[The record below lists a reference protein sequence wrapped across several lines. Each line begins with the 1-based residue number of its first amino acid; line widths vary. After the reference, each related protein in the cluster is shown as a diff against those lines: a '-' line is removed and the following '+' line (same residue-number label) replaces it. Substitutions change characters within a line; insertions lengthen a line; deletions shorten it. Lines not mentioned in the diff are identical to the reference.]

1 MSGNTNSFSSATLT
15 DSSLK
20 GTTSVSGT
28 VEVKA
33 GTIVTGLFKRHIGLQ
48 FVDNTSDALKPLSG
62 PQKQYIDGKVAD
74 ITGFTTQTIESL
86 NSIGEIAGAINNDPT
101 FFTNTSNALALK
113 APLANPVFTGSVRL
127 PTGQGI
133 LKSTATGTVS
143 SSAVT
148 QSDLDTALVSR
159 LSSIDTAIA
168 ALQAFDASFVATSE
182 RIQDGAVT
190 TAKIAN
196 ANVTTAKIADSNV
209 TTAKIA
215 DANVTTAKIAD
226 ANVTTAKIADA
237 NVTTAK
243 IADANVTTAKIADG
257 AVFTSKLGDA
267 SVTSN
272 KLASSL
278 NLTGTPVAPTAAD
291 STNTTQIATTAFV
304 QKAVSNL
311 VGTAPEL
318 LNTLGEISSAIKG
331 DANFNDTMV
340 GLLALKAASADVYT
354 KSAADTLLSAKA
366 ASADVY
372 TKTAT
377 NDLLSAKAA
386 SADVYTKTEAD
397 TLLGAKAASA
407 DVYTKSA
414 ADTLLS
420 AKAASADVYTKTATN
435 DLLSAKAA
443 SADVYT
449 KTEADTLLG
458 AKAAS
463 ADVYT
468 KSAADG
474 LLDAKAAS
482 ADVYTKSAADGLLDL
497 KAAAS
502 TVSEHA
508 ETLDEY
514 AETLDNHAIK
524 LTALAPILP
533 ANDSNDDFRH
543 VFVEATTGTY
553 ADAQPPMALPSTRV
567 GSTMNHTSH
576 RLLKG
581 RGLHGNRDGWY
592 FRNTAG
598 AETGKSGNNK
608 INWYYPSPKNASGV
622 SLISGL
628 DEIVVPLQIFM
639 SASPALSILPPQI
652 TVYTKPKGDGQD
664 FSWYR
669 TRRAYLIPT
678 STTLTANSKYLF
690 RCLVNGSSL
699 TGTFDTEF
707 TTVDL
712 EPVRSTLG
720 TTIVDENGAII
731 RSGDGAMTATSVIR
745 PFEAN
750 EEIMFVAIGSDSSA
764 DAGRCEFF
772 MHNVIMLG
780 PDEKVMYHHSNE
792 NSASHYFSRKI
803 TDICTAANVP
813 HYFAL

>member
-28 VEVKA
+28 VDFKA
-33 GTIVTGLFKRHIGLQ
+33 GTVVTGLFKRHIGLQ
-48 FVDNTSDALKPLSG
+48 YVDNTSDALKPLSG

-86 NSIGEIAGAINNDPT
+86 NSIGEIAGAINNDPA
-101 FFTNTSNALALK
+101 FFTNTSNSLALK

-133 LKSTATGTVS
+133 LKSTATGAVS

-168 ALQAFDASFVATSE
+168 ALQAFDASFVATTD
-182 RIQDGAVT
+182 RIQDGAIT
-190 TAKIAN
+190 T
-196 ANVTTAKIADSNV
+196 D
-209 TTAKIA
+209 KIA
-215 DANVTTAKIAD
+215 DAS
-226 ANVTTAKIADA
+226 
-237 NVTTAK
+237 
-243 IADANVTTAKIADG
+243 VTTAKIADG
-257 AVFTSKLGDA
+257 AVFTSKLSDA

-354 KSAADTLLSAKA
+354 KI
-366 ASADVY
+366 
-372 TKTAT
+372 
-377 NDLLSAKAA
+377 
-386 SADVYTKTEAD
+386 EAD
-397 TLLGAKAASA
+397 
-407 DVYTKSA
+407 
-414 ADTLLS
+414 
-420 AKAASADVYTKTATN
+420 N
-435 DLLSAKAA
+435 
-443 SADVYT
+443 
-449 KTEADTLLG
+449 LLG

-474 LLDAKAAS
+474 LLGAKANSADVYTKTEADDLLDAKAAS
-482 ADVYTKSAADGLLDL
+482 ADVYTKSAADGLLGAKANSADVYTKSAADDL
-497 KAAAS
+497 LDAKAASADVYTKSAADGLLGAKAAAS

-508 ETLDEY
+508 ETLDEH

-553 ADAQPPMALPSTRV
+553 ADAQPPMALPSARV

-598 AETGKSGNNK
+598 AATGKSGNNK

-652 TVYTKPKGDGQD
+652 TVYTKPKGDGKD

-669 TRRAYLIPT
+669 TRRTYMIPT
-678 STTLTANSKYLF
+678 GTILTANSKYLF

-712 EPVRSTLG
+712 EPLRSTLA

-731 RSGDGAMTATSVIR
+731 RSEAAMTATSVIR
-745 PFEAN
+745 PFEAD
-750 EEIMFVAIGSDSSA
+750 EEVMFVAIGSDSSGA
-764 DAGRCEFF
+764 AGRCEFF

-780 PDEKVMYHHSNE
+780 SIENVMYHHSNE
-792 NSASHYFSRKI
+792 NAASHYFSRKI

-813 HYFAL
+813 QYFAL

>member
-28 VEVKA
+28 VDFKA
-33 GTIVTGLFKRHIGLQ
+33 GTVVTGLFKRHIGLQ
-48 FVDNTSDALKPLSG
+48 YVDNTSDALKPLSG

-86 NSIGEIAGAINNDPT
+86 NSIGEIAGAINNDPS

-168 ALQAFDASFVATSE
+168 ALQAFDVSFVATSD
-182 RIQDGAVT
+182 RIQDGA
-190 TAKIAN
+190 I
-196 ANVTTAKIADSNV
+196 

-226 ANVTTAKIADA
+226 ASVTTAKIADSA
-237 NVTTAK
+237 
-243 IADANVTTAKIADG
+243 
-257 AVFTSKLGDA
+257 
-267 SVTSN
+267 VTSN
-272 KLASSL
+272 KIASNIAL
-278 NLTGTPVAPTAAD
+278 NGTPTAPTAVA
-291 STNTTQIATTAFV
+291 TNSTTQIATTEFV
-304 QKAVSNL
+304 KTAINNL
-311 VGTAPEL
+311 IGGAPTYLDTLKEITD
-318 LNTLGEISSAIKG
+318 TLGT
-331 DANFNDTMV
+331 DANFSSTIITQL
-340 GLLALKAASADVYT
+340 GTKAASADVYT
-354 KSAADTLLSAKA
+354 KIEADALLG
-366 ASADVY
+366 
-372 TKTAT
+372 
-377 NDLLSAKAA
+377 AKAA
-386 SADVYTKTEAD
+386 SADVYTKTEAND
-397 TLLGAKAASA
+397 LLGAKAASA
-407 DVYTKSA
+407 DVYTKTA
-414 ADTLLS
+414 A
-420 AKAASADVYTKTATN
+420 N

-443 SADVYT
+443 SANVYT
-449 KTEADTLLG
+449 KTEADALLG

-468 KSAADG
+468 KIEADD
-474 LLDAKAAS
+474 LLGAKAAS
-482 ADVYTKSAADGLLDL
+482 ADVYTKTAANDLLSA

-502 TVSEHA
+502 TVSEH
-508 ETLDEY
+508 T
-514 AETLDNHAIK
+514 NK
-524 LTALAPILP
+524 LAQLTPILP
-533 ANDSNDDFRH
+533 AQGSSDAFEQFRH
-543 VFVEATTGTY
+543 VFTEATSGTY
-553 ADAQPPMALPSTRV
+553 ADAQPPMALPSARV
-567 GSTMNHTSH
+567 ASTMNHTSH

-598 AETGKSGNNK
+598 AATGKSGNNK

-622 SLISGL
+622 TTVSALN
-628 DEIVVPLQIFM
+628 EIDVPLQIFM

-669 TRRAYLIPT
+669 TRRTYMIST

-712 EPVRSTLG
+712 EPLRSTLA

-731 RSGDGAMTATSVIR
+731 RSEAAMTATSVIR

-750 EEIMFVAIGSDSSA
+750 EEIMFVTIGSDSSA
-764 DAGRCEFF
+764 AAGRCEFF

-780 PDEKVMYHHSNE
+780 SDEKVMYHHSNE
-792 NSASHYFSRKI
+792 NAASHYFSRKI

-813 HYFAL
+813 QYFAL